1 MHFLMYLA
9 RVRKENF
16 TKRSSETARCGLD
29 AHECFTVE
37 FASFL
42 VWQRENLDKR
52 DNWRS
57 L

>member
-1 MHFLMYLA
+1 MYLA